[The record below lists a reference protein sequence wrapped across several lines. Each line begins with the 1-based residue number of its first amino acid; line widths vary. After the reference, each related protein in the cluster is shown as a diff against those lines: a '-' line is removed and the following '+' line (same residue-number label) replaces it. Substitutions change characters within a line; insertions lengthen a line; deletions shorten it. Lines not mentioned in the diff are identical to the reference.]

1 LKVTRGDFSMG
12 GQKGNRRKFRAKKI
26 SRHWKKV
33 NDPRT
38 FRNKHKRMTV
48 FHSIF
53 DDLNELD
60 ELVFA

>member
-1 LKVTRGDFSMG
+1 MG